1 MARYTKIGSKVGSL
15 RKWLP
20 EVTTTLFCLLIVGTV
35 LRAVS
40 STEKGHCDGLD
51 KKGMIGW
58 IAVIIALVLCVVEKW
73 LRSRHIG
80 ATLVSLVIYFF
91 IQISINDSPLKCIQ
105 EMFSDDT
112 VKFIPIIQTVICVL
126 FSFLYALILFSD
138 RNTNTV

>member
-1 MARYTKIGSKVGSL
+1 MRIESRVCRGGRKEGERKVWK
-15 RKWLP
+15 KWDDRDY
-20 EVTTTLFCLLIVGTV
+20 LFRI
-35 LRAVS
+35 S
-40 STEKGHCDGLD
+40 GHCEGVD

-58 IAVIIALVLCVVEKW
+58 IAVIVALILCVVEKW
-73 LRSRHIG
+73 LRSKHIG
-80 ATLVSLVIYFF
+80 ATLVSMVIYFF

-126 FSFLYALILFSD
+126 FSFLYALLLFSD